1 MSFRLSFIATNALL
15 VARLSE
21 IPFAIFPIVVPLAGQ
36 TMYASNR
43 ADPDAD
49 LAARLL
55 LFSVYSMF
63 YGRFC
68 VSLFSKKLC
77 SSDKALFFQT
87 AKSLY

>member
-15 VARLSE
+15 VAKLSE

-36 TMYASNR
+36 TMYASKR

-55 LFSVYSMF
+55 LLSKITESLARSS
-63 YGRFC
+63 GDLLHSNSRFNAPSR
-68 VSLFSKKLC
+68 V
-77 SSDKALFFQT
+77 T
-87 AKSLY
+87 IR

>member
-15 VARLSE
+15 VAKLSE

-36 TMYASNR
+36 TMYASKR

-55 LFSVYSMF
+55 LLSKITE
-63 YGRFC
+63 
-68 VSLFSKKLC
+68 SLAR
-77 SSDKALFFQT
+77 SSEIYYILILDLMP
-87 AKSLY
+87 LRE